1 MTAGPTDQFNT
12 STPEFDI
19 LSSAN
24 DDRSISGATDGSK
37 YLVGFSTDGIV
48 RSFLITGGGTVGQQA
63 STGRKGSDPMVAF
76 DGTNY
81 LLAWTDQ
88 NAGLGGPSNV
98 FGQLID
104 ASGNKSGSIFR
115 ITTEGSVTLAGVS
128 WGGGQYLVTYL
139 RNNLDGTTGLYG
151 RFVSSAGA
159 SGARTLITNAFGT
172 GTLNDVATDGTD
184 FLVAWQSGTSGEV
197 VKARVLQGGGT
208 LGQVAT
214 LNSSPEP
221 STQSLGVAYT
231 GGNYLVTWSD
241 SVGLNESNV
250 YGRLVTAA
258 GVASGGR
265 ISIAG
270 ATGQQIGANVSVLN
284 GNFLVTWLNLDAD
297 PANSTV
303 QGRFL
308 TSAGAPTGTVHT
320 LFTTDAGKLPISY
333 GPVANGN
340 DALYLINRADPGSDP
355 RSPAD
360 MTNFDLPGA

>member
-24 DDRSISGATDGSK
+24 DDRSISGATDGSM
-37 YLVGFSTDGIV
+37 YLVGFSTRGIV
-48 RSFLITGGGTVGQQA
+48 RSFLISGGGTVGAQA
-63 STGRKGSDPMVAF
+63 STGRTGSDPMVAF

-88 NAGLGGPSNV
+88 NAGPTGPSNV

-104 ASGNKSGSIFR
+104 ASGNKSGSLLR
-115 ITTEGSVTLAGVS
+115 ITTEGSVTLAGVA

-139 RNNLDGTTGLYG
+139 RDNLDGTTGLYG
-151 RFVSSAGA
+151 RFVSAAGA
-159 SGARTLITNAFGT
+159 SGARILITNAFGS

-258 GVASGGR
+258 GVCERGTHQHRGRHGPADRRQCLGAEWEFPGQLAEPRCRSGQFHRAGTLPDVGR
-265 ISIAG
+265 CAHGYG
-270 ATGQQIGANVSVLN
+270 AHPVYHRRGET
-284 GNFLVTWLNLDAD
+284 AD
-297 PANSTV
+297 
-303 QGRFL
+303 QLR
-308 TSAGAPTGTVHT
+308 
-320 LFTTDAGKLPISY
+320 
-333 GPVANGN
+333 PVANGN
-340 DALYLINRADPGSDP
+340 DALYLINRADPGP
-355 RSPAD
+355 
-360 MTNFDLPGA
+360 THGARPT